1 MKKLIFLLVTA
12 LFATTLVNTA
22 IAADIGGTITVLEGK
37 TVVLESTN
45 KFMGMTDAEAAKFE
59 KSAMAQLDY
68 ASKHQDK
75 GGPYTMVWKWNDDK
89 PAIETQGMTLK
100 AVNQTL
106 RRGTW
111 WLASILDEADAN
123 ANKGKKHWGDN
134 KK

>member
-1 MKKLIFLLVTA
+1 MRDVF
-12 LFATTLVNTA
+12 A
-22 IAADIGGTITVLEGK
+22 IALLFLSPALAWSADIGGTIKVLEGK

-45 KFMGMTDAEAAKFE
+45 KFYGMSEAEAKQFE

-75 GGPYTMVWKWNDDK
+75 GGPYTMVWQWNDGS
-89 PAIETQGMTLK
+89 PAIETQGMKLQ
-100 AVNQTL
+100 AVNATL

-111 WLASILDEADAN
+111 WLASVLDHADAS
-123 ANKGKKHWGDN
+123 AKGGKKHWGH